1 MNGVAPDVRAARGGS
16 VSPPGAAST
25 MSAVGAGVTRS
36 VGASAMSA
44 VGASVTI
51 SVGTGVLLL
60 SLAAASA
67 LAQPDP
73 RQMSGIPRPDPNL
86 ADGSITVRVIRGSF
100 ANNVAGQVVELRAG
114 DRVST
119 ADTDGEGRAT
129 FLTLNPGEQVTVATE
144 LDGVELDSLPFAA
157 PGRGG
162 VAVLLVGASGDP
174 EDADARPQARPGRV
188 TLSQESRIHIELGEE
203 QIEVYYLLDVFNQ
216 SPWPVEPDPPFEFRL
231 PPGAQA
237 GTVLPGSTP
246 RTLVDGPRV
255 WVQGAFE
262 PGVTRVQVG
271 SILPYSGDGVVLS
284 QVFPA
289 DFEQLLVFVEKW
301 SAVGVA
307 SAQIER
313 RGEMGAEETGLSAL
327 IWGAGRR
334 VSAGEPVVLELSGL
348 PYHSGWP
355 RIIALSLSALI
366 VAIAILGSA
375 GAGAEAGPDPREAL
389 ERRREKLFTEL
400 VKVERQHR
408 QGRIKATRYGTRR
421 AELIDQLQ
429 AVLRDL
435 DEGLAA
441 ARAPAARLPEQAPA

>member
-1 MNGVAPDVRAARGGS
+1 MTGTARRGRTSARGGGVDPCPAARAARPVAIG
-16 VSPPGAAST
+16 
-25 MSAVGAGVTRS
+25 
-36 VGASAMSA
+36 
-44 VGASVTI
+44 
-51 SVGTGVLLL
+51 LLL
-60 SLAAASA
+60 CVAAVSV

-86 ADGSITVRVIRGSF
+86 SDGSITVRVIRGSF
-100 ANNVAGQVVELRAG
+100 ANNVAGHPVELRAG
-114 DRVST
+114 DRAST

-144 LDGVELDSLPFAA
+144 LDGVTIESLPFAA

-174 EDADARPQARPGRV
+174 GDAAARPAARPGRV
-188 TLSQESRIHIELGEE
+188 TLSQESRILVELGEE
-203 QIEVYYLLDVFNQ
+203 QVELYYLLDVFNQ
-216 SPWPVEPDPPFEFRL
+216 SPWPIEPEPPFEFRL
-231 PPGAQA
+231 PPGAQG
-237 GTVLPGSTP
+237 GTVLQGSTP
-246 RTLVDGPRV
+246 RALVDGPRV

-262 PGVTRVQVG
+262 PGVTPVRVG
-271 SILPYSGDGVVLS
+271 SILPYSGDGLVLS

-289 DFEQLLVFVEKW
+289 DFEQLLVFVEQW
-301 SAVGVA
+301 GVLDVA

-334 VSAGEPVVLELSGL
+334 VPAGEPVVLELSGL
-348 PYHSGWP
+348 PHHSGWP
-355 RIIALSLSALI
+355 RIVTLTLSAFI
-366 VAIAILGSA
+366 VAIGIVGSA
-375 GAGAEAGPDPREAL
+375 GGGGEAGPNRRDVL
-389 ERRREKLFTEL
+389 ERRREKLFTDL

-429 AVLRDL
+429 AVLREL
-435 DEGLAA
+435 DEGLTVGAA
-441 ARAPAARLPEQAPA
+441 PVVSGRAPA

>member
-1 MNGVAPDVRAARGGS
+1 MTKPI
-16 VSPPGAAST
+16 GA
-25 MSAVGAGVTRS
+25 
-36 VGASAMSA
+36 
-44 VGASVTI
+44 
-51 SVGTGVLLL
+51 GVLLL
-60 SLAAASA
+60 CLAASA

-86 ADGSITVRVIRGSF
+86 SDGSITVRVIRGSF
-100 ANNVAGQVVELRAG
+100 ANNVAGQTVELRAG

-119 ADTDGEGRAT
+119 AETDGEGRAT
-129 FLTLNPGEQVTVATE
+129 FLTLNPGEQVTVATG
-144 LDGVELDSLPFAA
+144 LDGVELVSLPFAA

-174 EDADARPQARPGRV
+174 GAADARPAARPGRV

-203 QIEVYYLLDVFNQ
+203 QIELYYLLDVFNQ

-231 PPGAQA
+231 PPGALGGSVMQ
-237 GTVLPGSTP
+237 GSTP

-262 PGVTRVQVG
+262 PGVTPVRVG
-271 SILPYSGDGVVLS
+271 SILPYSGDGLALS

-289 DFEQLLVFVEKW
+289 DFEQLLVFVEQW
-301 SAVGVA
+301 GALDVA

-313 RGEMGAEETGLSAL
+313 RGEMSAEQTGLSPL
-327 IWGAGRR
+327 IWGTGRG
-334 VSAGEPVVLELSGL
+334 VPAGEPVVLELSGL
-348 PYHSGWP
+348 PHHSGWP
-355 RIIALSLSALI
+355 RIVTLALSGLI
-366 VAIAILGSA
+366 VALGVLGSV
-375 GAGAEAGPDPREAL
+375 GVGGEAGPDRREAL

-429 AVLRDL
+429 NVLRELDDL
-435 DEGLAA
+435 LAVGP
-441 ARAPAARLPEQAPA
+441 APAVPGQALA

>member
-1 MNGVAPDVRAARGGS
+1 MNRIARDVGAARRGG
-16 VSPPGAAST
+16 VNQPRAAST
-25 MSAVGAGVTRS
+25 MRWVGAGVTLS
-36 VGASAMSA
+36 VDAGVTRAIGAGMTRAI
-44 VGASVTI
+44 GA
-51 SVGTGVLLL
+51 GVLLL
-60 SLAAASA
+60 CLAASA

-86 ADGSITVRVIRGSF
+86 SDGSITVRVIRGSF

-144 LDGVELDSLPFAA
+144 LDGVVLESLPFAA

-174 EDADARPQARPGRV
+174 GDADARPEARPGRV

-216 SPWPVEPDPPFEFRL
+216 SPWPVEPEPPFEFRL
-231 PPGAQA
+231 PSGAQA
-237 GTVLPGSTP
+237 GTVMAGSTP

-262 PGVTRVQVG
+262 PGVTLVRVG
-271 SILPYSGDGVVLS
+271 SILPYSGGDVVLS

-301 SAVGVA
+301 GALDVA

-327 IWGAGRR
+327 LWGAGRR

-366 VAIAILGSA
+366 VGIAVLGSA
-375 GAGAEAGPDPREAL
+375 GAGGEGAPDPREAL

-421 AELIDQLQ
+421 AELIAQLQ
-429 AVLRDL
+429 VVLQDL

-441 ARAPAARLPEQAPA
+441 APAPAVRLAGQAPA

>member
-1 MNGVAPDVRAARGGS
+1 MNGTARRVRT
-16 VSPPGAAST
+16 VPGAGRLPRRAT
-25 MSAVGAGVTRS
+25 GVT
-36 VGASAMSA
+36 GPIAA
-44 VGASVTI
+44 V
-51 SVGTGVLLL
+51 VLLCF
-60 SLAAASA
+60 AAASA

-86 ADGSITVRVIRGSF
+86 SDGSITVRVIRGSF
-100 ANNVAGQVVELRAG
+100 ANNVDGQTVELRAG

-144 LDGVELDSLPFAA
+144 LDGVALESLPFAA

-174 EDADARPQARPGRV
+174 GDADDRPEARTGRV
-188 TLSQESRIHIELGEE
+188 TLSQESRILVELGEE

-216 SPWPVEPDPPFEFRL
+216 SPWPVEPELPFEFRL

-237 GTVLPGSTP
+237 GTVLQGSTP

-262 PGVTRVQVG
+262 PGVTPVHVAC
-271 SILPYSGDGVVLS
+271 ILPYSGGDLVLS
-284 QVFPA
+284 QIFPA
-289 DFEQLLVFVEKW
+289 DFEQLLVFVEQW
-301 SAVGVA
+301 GALDVA

-313 RGEMGAEETGLSAL
+313 RGEMGADETGLSAL

-334 VSAGEPVVLELSGL
+334 VPAGEPVVLELSGL
-348 PYHSGWP
+348 PHHSGWP
-355 RIIALSLSALI
+355 RIVTLALSALI
-366 VAIAILGSA
+366 VAIGFVGSA
-375 GAGAEAGPDPREAL
+375 GTEGAAGPDRREAL

-400 VKVERQHR
+400 VKVEHQHR
-408 QGRIKATRYGTRR
+408 QGRIGATRYGTRR
-421 AELIDQLQ
+421 TELIDQLQ
-429 AVLRDL
+429 DVLREL
-435 DEGLAA
+435 DEGLAVGVA
-441 ARAPAARLPEQAPA
+441 AAVSGQAPA

>member
-1 MNGVAPDVRAARGGS
+1 MNRGACDVRAAWGGGEHSLRG
-16 VSPPGAAST
+16 PKARAARSRAAEAT
-25 MSAVGAGVTRS
+25 KPVGVA
-36 VGASAMSA
+36 
-44 VGASVTI
+44 
-51 SVGTGVLLL
+51 VLLL
-60 SLAAASA
+60 CLAASA

-86 ADGSITVRVIRGSF
+86 SDGSITVRVIRGSF
-100 ANNVAGQVVELRAG
+100 ANNVAGQTVELRAG
-114 DRVST
+114 DRAST
-119 ADTDGEGRAT
+119 AETDGEGRAT

-144 LDGVELDSLPFAA
+144 LDGVELESLPFAA

-174 EDADARPQARPGRV
+174 GAADARPAARPGRV
-188 TLSQESRIHIELGEE
+188 TLSQESRILVELGEE

-216 SPWPVEPDPPFEFRL
+216 SPWPVEPEPPFEFRL

-237 GTVLPGSTP
+237 GTVLGGSTP

-262 PGVTRVQVG
+262 PGVTPVHVA
-271 SILPYSGDGVVLS
+271 SILPYSGDGLVLS

-289 DFEQLLVFVEKW
+289 DFEQLLVFVEQW
-301 SAVGVA
+301 GALDVA

-334 VSAGEPVVLELSGL
+334 VPAGEPVVLELSGL
-348 PYHSGWP
+348 PHHSGWP
-355 RIIALSLSALI
+355 RIVTLALSALI
-366 VAIAILGSA
+366 VVIGMVGSA
-375 GAGAEAGPDPREAL
+375 GAGGGPAGPDRREAL
-389 ERRREKLFTEL
+389 ERRRERLFTDL

-421 AELIDQLQ
+421 TELIDQLQ
-429 AVLRDL
+429 NVLRELDDDL
-435 DEGLAA
+435 AVGAA
-441 ARAPAARLPEQAPA
+441 PAAPGRAPA

>member
-1 MNGVAPDVRAARGGS
+1 MNGGACDVRAARGGGENR
-16 VSPPGAAST
+16 PRGPGARA
-25 MSAVGAGVTRS
+25 ARPRAGQVPKPVGAGV
-36 VGASAMSA
+36 
-44 VGASVTI
+44 
-51 SVGTGVLLL
+51 LLL
-60 SLAAASA
+60 CLDASA

-86 ADGSITVRVIRGSF
+86 SDGSITVRVIRGSF
-100 ANNVAGQVVELRAG
+100 ANNVDGQAVELRAG

-119 ADTDGEGRAT
+119 AETDGEGRAT

-144 LDGVELDSLPFAA
+144 LDGVELESLPFAT

-174 EDADARPQARPGRV
+174 GAADARPAARPGRV

-203 QIEVYYLLDVFNQ
+203 QIELYYLLDVFNQ

-231 PPGAQA
+231 PPGAQ
-237 GTVLPGSTP
+237 GGSVMSGSTP

-262 PGVTRVQVG
+262 PGVTPVQVG
-271 SILPYSGDGVVLS
+271 SIVPYSGDGLALS

-289 DFEQLLVFVEKW
+289 DFEQLLVFVEHW
-301 SAVGVA
+301 GAVDVA
-307 SAQIER
+307 SDQIER
-313 RGEMGAEETGLSAL
+313 RGEMSAEQTGLSPL

-334 VSAGEPVVLELSGL
+334 VPAGQPVLLELSGL
-348 PYHSGWP
+348 PHHSGWP
-355 RIIALSLSALI
+355 RIVTLALSALI
-366 VAIAILGSA
+366 VAIGIVGSV
-375 GAGAEAGPDPREAL
+375 GGGGEGEPDRREAL

-421 AELIDQLQ
+421 GELVDQLQ
-429 AVLRDL
+429 NVLRELDDL
-435 DEGLAA
+435 LAVGT
-441 ARAPAARLPEQAPA
+441 APVASGQAPA

>member
-1 MNGVAPDVRAARGGS
+1 MTGAARGVRSASGVG
-16 VSPPGAAST
+16 VSPSGAART
-25 MSAVGAGVTRS
+25 MRRIGAGV
-36 VGASAMSA
+36 
-44 VGASVTI
+44 
-51 SVGTGVLLL
+51 LLAC
-60 SLAAASA
+60 LAAVSA
-67 LAQPDP
+67 PAQPDP

-86 ADGSITVRVIRGSF
+86 SDGSITVRVIRGSF
-100 ANNVAGQVVELRAG
+100 ANNVAGHPVDLRAG

-129 FLTLNPGEQVTVATE
+129 FLILNPGEQVTVATE
-144 LDGVELDSLPFAA
+144 LDGVELASLPFAA

-174 EDADARPQARPGRV
+174 GDADARPAARSGRV
-188 TLSQESRIHIELGEE
+188 TLSQESRILVELGEE
-203 QIEVYYLLDVFNQ
+203 QVEVYYLLDVFNQ
-216 SPWPVEPDPPFEFRL
+216 SPWPVEPEPPFEFRL

-237 GTVLPGSTP
+237 GTVLQGSTP

-262 PGVTRVQVG
+262 PGVTPVHVA
-271 SILPYSGDGVVLS
+271 SILPYSGDGLALS

-301 SAVGVA
+301 GAIDVA
-307 SAQIER
+307 STQIER
-313 RGEMGAEETGLSAL
+313 RGEMGADETGMSAL
-327 IWGAGRR
+327 IWGTGRR
-334 VSAGEPVVLELSGL
+334 VPAGDPVVLELSGL
-348 PYHSGWP
+348 PHHSGWP
-355 RIIALSLSALI
+355 RIVTLALSALI
-366 VAIAILGSA
+366 VVLGIVGSA
-375 GAGAEAGPDPREAL
+375 GTGGGAGPDRREAL

-429 AVLRDL
+429 NVLREL

-441 ARAPAARLPEQAPA
+441 GVSPAASSAAPA